1 MGIKTVEIKY
11 QPDTG
16 KKPDF
21 DLVSV
26 LLIFVAIGI
35 IIGAIYFIFSFRE
48 SEASRLIE
56 AKSDISAILIENDSG
71 KTLSVFISFFN
82 SGTGKLA
89 TIMIPEN
96 TRLKVDYE
104 DKPAYDTIEN
114 IYFRGDAHILKNTLE
129 KLTGGTFD
137 FYMAYDLGD
146 VETLVD
152 VLEGVEIANP
162 ENLSYTDLDKKIFI
176 RLRKGNILLDGAK
189 AREFLFYRPG
199 DEGTQITMDNH
210 KIFIDSLIDRWMD
223 IAEII
228 EYRRVFSR
236 LIRNIDTNLTRKD
249 LIILAGQMPKLNSS
263 RILFYRMLGKNTVIN
278 DEVFLTPIDNGE
290 WLRDRIE
297 KLKKFLS
304 DEGPAPIGDEINIEI
319 LNGSGNPGQAQSLR
333 NYLLQYGFNVVHYGN
348 ALRNDYETTTVIDR
362 IGVPSLA
369 KRVADII
376 NCKEVYTKI
385 DKTLLVDVTIII
397 GNDFEGRSVR

>member
-82 SGTGKLA
+82 SETGKLA

-152 VLEGVEIANP
+152 LLEGVEIANP

-236 LIRNIDTNLTRKD
+236 LIRNIDTNLTKKD